1 MPNDTVQLN
10 GFAVRA
16 IRKARRLKQQ
26 QVAVLAEISG
36 SYYSEIESSAKV
48 NVSRPVLDRLLF
60 ALSIDDEDER
70 AITRWW
76 VISERSTDQEAA

>member
-1 MPNDTVQLN
+1 MAGDTVQLN

-16 IRKARRLKQQ
+16 LRKARRLKQQ

-36 SYYSEIESSAKV
+36 SYYSEIESSTKV
-48 NVSRPVLDRLLF
+48 NVSRPVLDRLMT
-60 ALSIDDEDER
+60 ALNVDDEDER

-76 VISERSTDQEAA
+76 TTGERCCGKEAG